1 MRRLLRWSI
10 VLVLIV
16 GVVFLIWR
24 QTRPKPI
31 KVMVKPVTRGIV
43 ERTVANTRAGT
54 VKACRR
60 ARLSPSIGGQIAKLP
75 VKEGDRV
82 VAGQLL
88 MEIWNEDFEAQ
99 ANLAKS
105 ELNAAG
111 SRARAACLKAEVA
124 NREAA
129 RLEKLY
135 KTGAASEDQTDK
147 AVTQAKALAAD
158 CKAAKSAVIVSK
170 ANVALAEATLAKTR
184 LKAPFNGV
192 VAEINGE
199 LNEFVTPSP
208 VGVPTLPI
216 VDVIESDCFYVIA
229 PIDEVDA
236 AQVAVGMPVRITLDA
251 FAQKQFPGTVRRI
264 STYVL
269 DLEKQARTVDVEVDF
284 DHKDDTARLLA
295 GYSADVEIVLESKP
309 DALRVPSEAV
319 LDGTRVFVYDPT
331 SNILMEKKLSVGIS
345 NWVFTEVV
353 SGVSK
358 DDQLVVNVDQPGIKD
373 GVRVVLERSDD

>member
-1 MRRLLRWSI
+1 MRRFIRWAI
-10 VLVLIV
+10 VLLIIG
-16 GVVFLIWR
+16 GVVFFIWQ

-31 KVMVKPVTRGIV
+31 EVVVKPVTQGIV

-82 VAGQLL
+82 SAGQLL
-88 MEIWNEDFEAQ
+88 MEIWNKDFEAQ
-99 ANLAKS
+99 VNLARS
-105 ELNAAG
+105 ELTATRA
-111 SRARAACLKAEVA
+111 RARAACLKADVA
-124 NREAA
+124 KRDGA
-129 RLEKLY
+129 RLEALY
-135 KTGAASEDQTDK
+135 KRGAASEDQTDN
-147 AVTQAKALAAD
+147 AVTQAKALMAD
-158 CKAAKSAVIVSK
+158 CAAANSAIAVSEAK
-170 ANVALAEATLAKTR
+170 VALAEATLDKTR

-208 VGVPTLPI
+208 VGVLTLPTI
-216 VDVIESDCFYVIA
+216 DVIEADCFYVIA

-236 AQVAVGMPVRITLDA
+236 AQISVGMPVRITLDA
-251 FAQKQFPGTVRRI
+251 FGQQQFPGTVRRV

-284 DHKDDTARLLA
+284 SRKEDTMSLLA

-309 DALRVPSEAV
+309 KVLRVPSEAV
-319 LDGTRVFVYDPT
+319 LDGARVYVYDPKIKT
-331 SNILMEKKLSVGIS
+331 LKEKKLDIGIS
-345 NWVFTEVV
+345 NWIFTEVI
-353 SGVSK
+353 SGVTENE
-358 DDQLVVNVDQPGIKD
+358 QLVVNVDQPGIKD
-373 GVRVVLERSDD
+373 GVQAERGEAQ

>member
-1 MRRLLRWSI
+1 MRRFLRWTI
-10 VLVLIV
+10 ALMIIV
-16 GVVFLIWR
+16 GIAVFIWFE
-24 QTRPKPI
+24 TRPEPI
-31 KVMVKPVTRGIV
+31 EVVIKPVTLGVV

-82 VAGQLL
+82 SAGQLL
-88 MEIWNEDFEAQ
+88 MEIWNEDFQAQ

-105 ELNAAG
+105 ELKAAR
-111 SRARAACLKAEVA
+111 SRAKATCLKADVA

-147 AVTQAKALAAD
+147 AVTQAKALVAD
-158 CKAAKSAVIVSK
+158 CAAARSAIVVSE

-184 LKAPFNGV
+184 LTAPFNGV

-208 VGVPTLPI
+208 VGVPTLPTI
-216 VDVIESDCFYVIA
+216 DVIESDCFYVIA

-236 AQVAVGMPVRITLDA
+236 AQIQVGMPVRITLDA
-251 FAQKQFPGTVRRI
+251 YGQEQFPGTVRRI

-284 DHKDDTARLLA
+284 DDKNDTVSLLA
-295 GYSADVEIVLESKP
+295 GYSADVEIILESKAE
-309 DALRVPSEAV
+309 ALRVPSEAV
-319 LDGTRVFVYDPT
+319 LDGGRVFVYESGSQT
-331 SNILMEKKLSVGIS
+331 LKEMKLETGIS
-345 NWVFTEVV
+345 NWLFTEVI
-353 SGVSK
+353 SGVLESE
-358 DDQLVVNVDQPGIKD
+358 QVVTNVDQPGIAD
-373 GVRVVLERSDD
+373 GVGAVEGKAP